1 MSTRLD
7 YYKISPEAV
16 KAFFHSGYGYLEK
29 CATEPRLRYLVELR
43 VSQINGCVYCVD
55 LHSRQLRKDGESEQ
69 RIDCVAVWREAP
81 FHDERERA
89 ALAWAEAVTRV
100 ETTGVPDSD
109 YENALDQFEEK
120 ELVDLTFVIANMNLM
135 NRIAISFRKMPD
147 KRD

>member
-1 MSTRLD
+1 M
-7 YYKISPEAV
+7 
-16 KAFFHSGYGYLEK
+16 
-29 CATEPRLRYLVELR
+29 VELR

-55 LHSRQLRKDGESEQ
+55 LHSRQLRKEGEPEQ

-81 FHDERERA
+81 FYDERERA